1 MDQLRCQK
9 TSKPLLGSASI
20 LRVLYVPGSYGPR
33 RFYESPMYAPDASQ
47 NKFAVPGM
55 SAVRRVRPCLASMVI
70 ALEMPAP
77 SGSKAN
83 AGSRAPESNSAAS
96 KPPQLA
102 PPALR

>member
-1 MDQLRCQK
+1 
-9 TSKPLLGSASI
+9 
-20 LRVLYVPGSYGPR
+20 
-33 RFYESPMYAPDASQ
+33 
-47 NKFAVPGM
+47 
-55 SAVRRVRPCLASMVI
+55 MVI